1 MSVMLEADPI
11 DQSKQQTMAGDI
23 RELHEALRNAGQRL
37 TPQRMMVLSVLA
49 EQGGHMSA
57 EEILALVR
65 QEYPYLNLSTVYRTL
80 DLFVELGLVAQ
91 TDLGEGVRRFE
102 LVGAHPHH
110 HLICRKCGATIE
122 VGDDLL
128 GPLRQTLQE
137 QFGFAACMDHF
148 AIFGI
153 CRSCRDQP
161 DG

>member
-1 MSVMLEADPI
+1 MPSQI
-11 DQSKQQTMAGDI
+11 Q
-23 RELHEALRNAGQRL
+23 ELHEVLRKAGQRL

-49 EQGGHMSA
+49 EQGGHMGA

-91 TDLGEGVRRFE
+91 TDLGEGVRQFE
-102 LVGAHPHH
+102 LVGSHPHH
-110 HLICRKCGATIE
+110 HLICRQCSGAVE

-128 GPLRQTLQE
+128 GPLRQTLRE
-137 QFGFAACMDHF
+137 QFGFEACMDHF

-161 DG
+161 NS